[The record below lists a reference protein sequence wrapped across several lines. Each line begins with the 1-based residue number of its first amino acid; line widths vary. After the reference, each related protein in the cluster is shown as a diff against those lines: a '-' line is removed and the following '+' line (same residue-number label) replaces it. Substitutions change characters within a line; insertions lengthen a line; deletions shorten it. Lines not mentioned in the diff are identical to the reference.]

1 MLRFIVRLLISGA
14 VIFGVSYLSQ
24 GRLLQVD
31 GFGYAVVLAFVLGI
45 VNAVIKP
52 VIGFLSLPVTVLTL
66 GLFSLVINA
75 LMLAIAAALVPGVS
89 TTGFWA
95 TIGAALIISIVTSIS
110 TGWLERE
117 KGSRAGE

>member
-1 MLRFIVRLLISGA
+1 MVRFLLRLLISGV

-31 GFGYAVVLAFVLGI
+31 GFGYAVLLAFVLGI
-45 VNAVIKP
+45 VNAIIKP
-52 VIGFLSLPVTVLTL
+52 VISLLSLPVTILTL

-75 LMLAIAAALVPGVS
+75 LMLALAVALVPGVS

-117 KGSRAGE
+117 RA